1 MDVRLPDG
9 TIIRNVPEGT
19 TRSQLVSKL
28 RANGYDTSGLEE
40 EPERTFGGYAKEA
53 LKGLIPGAVG
63 LGETAITGAAALLP
77 EEAEEAIRR
86 PVSEFAESVRETFAP
101 APGYEDTA
109 VRKVSEAVG
118 STLPFLAAGP
128 FGVAGRIGAA
138 GLGVATG
145 AGEARQRAEEEGATE
160 GERGVATALG
170 TVPGALEALPP
181 IRILRR
187 FGFADEAIEEIAGFV
202 PALQRAAKA
211 GGEEALQ
218 EASSQVLQN
227 LIAKGVYAPDEA
239 VFGGIGEA
247 AVLGGGAGAV
257 VSAIADLAL
266 GRRLRG
272 ARGEEAP
279 PAEEPPATQETA
291 QAPEPPAPAP
301 RRPLGEEDQMSLPL
315 DTEAVQMP
323 LFEEAPA
330 GEPSQSLYRPAEDI
344 LAEQDLKP
352 RSRAFKEEARDLG
365 LKLDRKG
372 DLKPN
377 QFVFQQPETEVPLTQ
392 GRFEFETPQ
401 EQLDL
406 PMTVP
411 PADGQLD
418 MFGAPLPRGGEMQIV
433 PSRPEMPVIEEIPE
447 SQLAF
452 NLPGIPM
459 ERLAPRDRV
468 LRAMAISED
477 RKTVDNLKFATQ
489 LRPVEL
495 KTALNELKSEGII
508 SYKPGKFEWE
518 LTPQGV
524 ENVRSSAEVKPARP
538 RRGAGV
544 SVPPSGA
551 EAPSITGVGERGVA
565 GASDITAQAD
575 VGEAAGQPALKAP
588 TPPAAQPQPPAAPP
602 AQAAPPAPP
611 VDRMALI
618 RRAQEKRVAQ
628 QAIGQVTDRRN
639 EFRTQAIDA
648 FESDK
653 ISEKTY
659 DIVAEELK
667 KPVPN
672 FARVT
677 SLLEGTAK
685 PKRMG
690 PKFQRVEEPPKAP
703 VYQIVNTRTGQVV
716 GTAKTLKGA
725 RLAVDRRDTQY
736 GGYAHKIQVLNPEAD
751 IVQRQKLRAELGVE
765 PIEAPAPRTTAFQ
778 RGKTGAGLPI
788 ERVQAAAD
796 DAVRTWTNAP
806 KIVVASS
813 VDDPV
818 IPENIRKQIPEDAP
832 GFYVNETTY
841 ILADRAKDESA
852 VRGTVFHESLG
863 HYGLEQ
869 EFQGGLQEVMQGIY
883 DTNPKMQA
891 AANERIKKF
900 DLDAATA
907 VEEVLAERSEA
918 GSIKESW
925 LRDAFNR
932 VAAYIRNFMRKRG
945 LVLKYSDNDVN
956 QILRQAHRRVTKL
969 KKTSYDPF
977 NPAVRY
983 QRSPE
988 EQRNG
993 DRRFINAIGKI
1004 PQSLPAVT
1012 KDTYNSAVDA
1022 ASKMPSSM
1030 RQGLYSMLNLHELDR
1045 MYNKYTKALGNW
1057 WADVNRE
1064 GVALRKQQEVIEK
1077 NFQKWQK
1084 VMDSYSDAEKNRI
1097 YKLFMDTTVEQVE
1110 VLDLVDP
1117 SKNINWVAKKDS
1129 PLYRQFQNLKP
1140 EVKEFYKEL
1149 RLSYMD
1155 YSLQTEKLLQQYM
1168 TPTEWQKM
1176 LNDFNK
1182 RRLSVY
1188 LPLFR
1193 KGDYKLTY
1201 LDKDGEYVARQFET
1215 PNQRRLARLEAQRN
1229 GAKDFKESVI
1239 GTKEAD
1245 ALPSAGFFGKV
1256 VATLEKNKVNKD
1268 TQRAIVELYLDYL
1281 PTNSVLQLSRRREG
1295 TAGFSSNVLEA
1306 YANVADSYSRRLVN
1320 MEFMPKFNAHNEALK
1335 ADLMSAV
1342 DQNRL
1347 DSVVAS
1353 DLLSTAERQLDYIRN
1368 PNMNNLAAK
1377 VGYFSYQMYLGAN
1390 ISTAIVNTLDI
1401 PTITWSRLGGK
1412 YGFGKAFN
1420 AIGKATTTFFSKK
1433 KSPEMEMLIEQ
1444 GLNSG
1449 VLREQQLQDL
1459 AEFKNMG
1466 SKYLEMKGRV
1476 ERLTNWAFAKSDTF
1490 NRQVTLAAA
1499 YDLAK
1504 KTPEG
1509 VFDEKAFEQ
1518 AQRAVYDVYGSSFP
1532 KAGPPIMGN
1541 QLART
1546 ALTFK
1551 RFAITRMNLLVSAMR
1566 EARDIEP
1573 DLEVRKAARKELI
1586 GYFASAYVFA
1596 GVQGMPLVGAG
1607 MALVSAL
1614 NGIFGD
1620 DDEPYNPDFALR
1632 EAITLFNYKGPV
1644 NYALGVDIASRT
1656 GWTGMFWREDPKR
1669 MAEVGP
1675 VTYAI
1680 EQLLGP
1686 AYSYAVGVPRAFDYM
1701 ENGQYNRAFEQL
1713 APRFMGNVVKGLRYA
1728 EEGALTASGKPLV
1741 EDVSAYNTFM
1751 QIFGFRPSEVAEAG
1765 DIAGAAKRAESVV
1778 LQRRNAIISRAA
1790 LARLSGD
1797 MDGFQEARDEAI
1809 AFNQRNPDFPI
1820 TGDTLIEAIER
1831 RKRNLLQS
1839 VNGVNVNPKLAR
1851 RIYSELGVEEELE

>member
-1 MDVRLPDG
+1 
-9 TIIRNVPEGT
+9 
-19 TRSQLVSKL
+19 
-28 RANGYDTSGLEE
+28 
-40 EPERTFGGYAKEA
+40 
-53 LKGLIPGAVG
+53 
-63 LGETAITGAAALLP
+63 
-77 EEAEEAIRR
+77 
-86 PVSEFAESVRETFAP
+86 
-101 APGYEDTA
+101 
-109 VRKVSEAVG
+109 
-118 STLPFLAAGP
+118 
-128 FGVAGRIGAA
+128 
-138 GLGVATG
+138 
-145 AGEARQRAEEEGATE
+145 
-160 GERGVATALG
+160 
-170 TVPGALEALPP
+170 
-181 IRILRR
+181 
-187 FGFADEAIEEIAGFV
+187 
-202 PALQRAAKA
+202 
-211 GGEEALQ
+211 
-218 EASSQVLQN
+218 
-227 LIAKGVYAPDEA
+227 
-239 VFGGIGEA
+239 
-247 AVLGGGAGAV
+247 
-257 VSAIADLAL
+257 
-266 GRRLRG
+266 
-272 ARGEEAP
+272 
-279 PAEEPPATQETA
+279 
-291 QAPEPPAPAP
+291 
-301 RRPLGEEDQMSLPL
+301 
-315 DTEAVQMP
+315 
-323 LFEEAPA
+323 
-330 GEPSQSLYRPAEDI
+330 
-344 LAEQDLKP
+344 
-352 RSRAFKEEARDLG
+352 
-365 LKLDRKG
+365 
-372 DLKPN
+372 
-377 QFVFQQPETEVPLTQ
+377 
-392 GRFEFETPQ
+392 
-401 EQLDL
+401 
-406 PMTVP
+406 
-411 PADGQLD
+411 
-418 MFGAPLPRGGEMQIV
+418 
-433 PSRPEMPVIEEIPE
+433 
-447 SQLAF
+447 
-452 NLPGIPM
+452 
-459 ERLAPRDRV
+459 
-468 LRAMAISED
+468 
-477 RKTVDNLKFATQ
+477 
-489 LRPVEL
+489 
-495 KTALNELKSEGII
+495 
-508 SYKPGKFEWE
+508 
-518 LTPQGV
+518 
-524 ENVRSSAEVKPARP
+524 
-538 RRGAGV
+538 
-544 SVPPSGA
+544 
-551 EAPSITGVGERGVA
+551 
-565 GASDITAQAD
+565 
-575 VGEAAGQPALKAP
+575 
-588 TPPAAQPQPPAAPP
+588 
-602 AQAAPPAPP
+602 
-611 VDRMALI
+611 
-618 RRAQEKRVAQ
+618 
-628 QAIGQVTDRRN
+628 
-639 EFRTQAIDA
+639 
-648 FESDK
+648 
-653 ISEKTY
+653 
-659 DIVAEELK
+659 
-667 KPVPN
+667 
-672 FARVT
+672 
-677 SLLEGTAK
+677 
-685 PKRMG
+685 
-690 PKFQRVEEPPKAP
+690 
-703 VYQIVNTRTGQVV
+703 
-716 GTAKTLKGA
+716 
-725 RLAVDRRDTQY
+725 
-736 GGYAHKIQVLNPEAD
+736 
-751 IVQRQKLRAELGVE
+751 
-765 PIEAPAPRTTAFQ
+765 
-778 RGKTGAGLPI
+778 
-788 ERVQAAAD
+788 
-796 DAVRTWTNAP
+796 
-806 KIVVASS
+806 
-813 VDDPV
+813 
-818 IPENIRKQIPEDAP
+818 
-832 GFYVNETTY
+832 
-841 ILADRAKDESA
+841 
-852 VRGTVFHESLG
+852 
-863 HYGLEQ
+863 
-869 EFQGGLQEVMQGIY
+869 
-883 DTNPKMQA
+883 
-891 AANERIKKF
+891 
-900 DLDAATA
+900 
-907 VEEVLAERSEA
+907 
-918 GSIKESW
+918 
-925 LRDAFNR
+925 
-932 VAAYIRNFMRKRG
+932 
-945 LVLKYSDNDVN
+945 
-956 QILRQAHRRVTKL
+956 
-969 KKTSYDPF
+969 
-977 NPAVRY
+977 
-983 QRSPE
+983 
-988 EQRNG
+988 
-993 DRRFINAIGKI
+993 
-1004 PQSLPAVT
+1004 
-1012 KDTYNSAVDA
+1012 
-1022 ASKMPSSM
+1022 
-1030 RQGLYSMLNLHELDR
+1030 
-1045 MYNKYTKALGNW
+1045 
-1057 WADVNRE
+1057 
-1064 GVALRKQQEVIEK
+1064 
-1077 NFQKWQK
+1077 
-1084 VMDSYSDAEKNRI
+1084 
-1097 YKLFMDTTVEQVE
+1097 
-1110 VLDLVDP
+1110 
-1117 SKNINWVAKKDS
+1117 
-1129 PLYRQFQNLKP
+1129 
-1140 EVKEFYKEL
+1140 
-1149 RLSYMD
+1149 MD

-1778 LQRRNAIISRAA
+1778 LQRRNAVISRAA